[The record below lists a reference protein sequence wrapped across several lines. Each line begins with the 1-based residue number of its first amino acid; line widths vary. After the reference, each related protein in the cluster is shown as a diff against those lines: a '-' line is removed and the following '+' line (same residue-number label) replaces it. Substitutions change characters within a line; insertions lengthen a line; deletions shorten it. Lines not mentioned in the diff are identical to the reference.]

1 MAQNDSGAPS
11 ADDVRRDLI
20 DLLLAKIDHDPYPS
34 GTMMD
39 LVEELLGPDERGA
52 YAAVLMDKIRAD
64 QFPSLDMMNRVRD
77 LT

>member
-20 DLLLAKIDHDPYPS
+20 DLLLEKIDRDPYPS
-34 GTMMD
+34 VTMMD
-39 LVEELLGPDERGA
+39 LVEELIGPDERGA
-52 YAAVLMDKIRAD
+52 YAAVLMDKIRSD
-64 QFPSLDMMNRVRD
+64 NLPSLDMMSRVRD